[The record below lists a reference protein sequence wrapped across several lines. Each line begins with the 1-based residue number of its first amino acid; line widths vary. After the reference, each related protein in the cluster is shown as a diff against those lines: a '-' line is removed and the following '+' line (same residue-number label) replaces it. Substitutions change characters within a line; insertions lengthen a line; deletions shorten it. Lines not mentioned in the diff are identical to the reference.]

1 MFCNSEVEMELQPP
15 LWLRVICNL
24 ARGFLALIAL
34 LVALVAG
41 AVVVVPL
48 AIFAP
53 PLVAILGGL
62 LVLVVFAATGSM
74 ADDWQAARMRRRGL
88 RPVPAPRAQ
97 PQVRRPAPATR
108 GGGSDRG

>member
-1 MFCNSEVEMELQPP
+1 MEIQPP
-15 LWLRVICNL
+15 LWLRAICNL

-34 LVALVAG
+34 LVALIAG

-62 LVLVVFAATGSM
+62 LVLVVLAATGSM
-74 ADDWQAARMRRRGL
+74 ADDWQAARMRRRGA
-88 RPVPAPRAQ
+88 RSVPGRLAQ
-97 PQVRRPAPATR
+97 VRVRRPAPATR
-108 GGGSDRG
+108 GGR

>member
-1 MFCNSEVEMELQPP
+1 LEVEMELQPP
-15 LWLRVICNL
+15 LWIRVICNL
-24 ARGFLALIAL
+24 VRGFLALIAL
-34 LVALVAG
+34 LVALIAG

-74 ADDWQAARMRRRGL
+74 ADDWQAARVRRRGVG
-88 RPVPAPRAQ
+88 PVPARLAEAP
-97 PQVRRPAPATR
+97 VRRPAPATR
-108 GGGSDRG
+108 GGR

>member
-1 MFCNSEVEMELQPP
+1 MEFQPP
-15 LWLRVICNL
+15 LWIRVICNL

-34 LVALVAG
+34 FVAFIAG
-41 AVVVVPL
+41 AVLVVPL

-74 ADDWQAARMRRRGL
+74 ADDWQAARMRRRGARL
-88 RPVPAPRAQ
+88 VPAGLARA
-97 PQVRRPAPATR
+97 QVRRPAPATR
-108 GGGSDRG
+108 GGR

>member
-1 MFCNSEVEMELQPP
+1 MFLRLEVEMEFQPP
-15 LWLRVICNL
+15 LWIRVICNL

-34 LVALVAG
+34 FVAFIAG
-41 AVVVVPL
+41 AVLVVPL

-74 ADDWQAARMRRRGL
+74 ADDWQAARMRRRGARL
-88 RPVPAPRAQ
+88 VPAGLARA
-97 PQVRRPAPATR
+97 QVRRPAPATR
-108 GGGSDRG
+108 GGR